1 MDSASIPPRQGHMRD
16 PDPQPF
22 KMHSPATLR
31 DDATVLL
38 SDKKPATHVLHTTTT
53 IVPPS
58 DAPAPPSTDATPPNN
73 HHNQSHI
80 RDQNHNHPH
89 TIHRQPFQPVMQQQQ
104 QQQHQQQLQPKEH
117 QQQHRQQTN
126 PSRSIH
132 DRPTTTT
139 TTTDTP
145 IAPTTSSQDRS
156 SASVQRPVP
165 SIPSQDSSLSTESAN
180 VFTPPASQGD
190 MSLGNANGHTS
201 SQESQLLH
209 LSHIAAAQD
218 KLAEDNVMATAR
230 KRMADG
236 ALKDNTSPVRIAHSR
251 NTSTVSM
258 ASTAA
263 SSVGD
268 WSSDLKTRLSYA
280 MLKVNHGWQS
290 HSIDEVESMASQAA
304 SPTSSHSTLH
314 GRHDPS
320 ASPRANMARYAPTSA
335 ATATTASSNPSPA
348 TYESF
353 WKDGQRSAYS
363 STSPPQTQ
371 NHPALA
377 PPAPIQP
384 SRPMHNTNNTN
395 NPRRNSNPRYTPTL
409 LSHSHSASPHTPSH
423 RNHGATP
430 NQRLGRTPLL
440 DPVLFSPHQNVREQD
455 AIESLLFMSS
465 PGNSANMKNTYSSS
479 MAAAAAAAAA
489 SNMPSRH
496 ALPGSQPR
504 KSLPSQRPM
513 PQKRV
518 GFEKSPGGMT
528 AVSDMDIDMDSP
540 QSRGP
545 TRRRRI
551 NGSASFSAGSG
562 PSTLRPQLSLPA
574 ALGSTSRP
582 RPRLADA
589 DIERMIDQAA
599 QAGDSSDDD
608 DDEIQIPPRNRP
620 EGAVGV

>member
-1 MDSASIPPRQGHMRD
+1 MDSASIPPRLGHIHESDR
-16 PDPQPF
+16 QHL
-22 KMHSPATLR
+22 KIHSPAALQDTGLLPNKAAR
-31 DDATVLL
+31 RALQPLARPQPVASPDALSNDKAASSLGDAT
-38 SDKKPATHVLHTTTT
+38 ANHHHNLHSHAHAHLHPQGQQPQPSYQQTSQPFSASNHLPR
-53 IVPPS
+53 IADHHPPKTAS
-58 DAPAPPSTDATPPNN
+58 IAASSAPSQVNPST
-73 HHNQSHI
+73 H
-80 RDQNHNHPH
+80 
-89 TIHRQPFQPVMQQQQ
+89 
-104 QQQHQQQLQPKEH
+104 
-117 QQQHRQQTN
+117 
-126 PSRSIH
+126 
-132 DRPTTTT
+132 
-139 TTTDTP
+139 
-145 IAPTTSSQDRS
+145 
-156 SASVQRPVP
+156 QRPLP
-165 SIPSQDSSLSTESAN
+165 SSDSQTSSLSAEPAN

-190 MSLGNANGHTS
+190 MPGGSLNSHDS
-201 SQESQLLH
+201 SQESQLLQ

-236 ALKDNTSPVRIAHSR
+236 ALKENTSPVRMGHSR

-258 ASTAA
+258 ASTTA
-263 SSVGD
+263 SSIGD

-314 GRHDPS
+314 GRQELS
-320 ASPRANMARYAPTSA
+320 ASPRANMARYQPVSA
-335 ATATTASSNPSPA
+335 ATTASSGPSPA

-353 WKDGQRSAYS
+353 WKEGQRSTHTSA
-363 STSPPQTQ
+363 SPPAPVQHQ
-371 NHPALA
+371 NVPTLA

-384 SRPMHNTNNTN
+384 SRPIGGH

-409 LSHSHSASPHTPSH
+409 LSHSHSASPHTPSQP
-423 RNHGATP
+423 NNNATP
-430 NQRLGRTPLL
+430 NQRLGRTPLI
-440 DPVLFSPHQNVREQD
+440 DPILFSPHQNVREQD

-465 PGNSANMKNTYSSS
+465 PGNSANMKHNYSLS
-479 MAAAAAAAAA
+479 AA
-489 SNMPSRH
+489 SNLPGRH
-496 ALPGSQPR
+496 ALPSSQPR
-504 KSLPSQRPM
+504 KSLPSQRPL

-518 GFEKSPGGMT
+518 GFEKSPGDIT

-545 TRRRRI
+545 MRRRI
-551 NGSASFSAGSG
+551 NGSASFSGG
-562 PSTLRPQLSLPA
+562 TIGSTLRPQLSLPA

-608 DDEIQIPPRNRP
+608 DGEIQIPGRNRS

>member
-1 MDSASIPPRQGHMRD
+1 MDSASIPPRLGHMRD
-16 PDPQPF
+16 PDRQRF
-22 KMHSPATLR
+22 KMHSPASLQ
-31 DDATVLL
+31 DATLL
-38 SDKKPATHVLHTTTT
+38 SDKPARHVLPDPSRPHSTVSDDALPTAHAAPTSGDATPNHHHHHQPHVLH
-53 IVPPS
+53 
-58 DAPAPPSTDATPPNN
+58 
-73 HHNQSHI
+73 
-80 RDQNHNHPH
+80 DQNHNHAH
-89 TIHRQPFQPVMQQQQ
+89 NMYRQPSQPITHQQHHQQQ
-104 QQQHQQQLQPKEH
+104 QQQHQNNSSCTIDL
-117 QQQHRQQTN
+117 
-126 PSRSIH
+126 
-132 DRPTTTT
+132 RPTTN
-139 TTTDTP
+139 TP
-145 IAPTTSSQDRS
+145 IPPRPTSSQDRS
-156 SASVQRPVP
+156 SAVQRPVP
-165 SIPSQDSSLSTESAN
+165 SIPSQDSSLSTESAI

-190 MSLGNANGHTS
+190 MPGGNANGHTS
-201 SQESQLLH
+201 SQESQLLQ

-218 KLAEDNVMATAR
+218 KLAEDSVMATAR

-236 ALKDNTSPVRIAHSR
+236 ALKENTSPVRMGHSR
-251 NTSTVSM
+251 NTSAVSI
-258 ASTAA
+258 ASTTA

-314 GRHDPS
+314 GRQELS

-335 ATATTASSNPSPA
+335 ATTASSNPSPA

-353 WKDGQRSAYS
+353 WREGQRSTYS
-363 STSPPQTQ
+363 STSPPAPPRNAPT
-371 NHPALA
+371 LA

-384 SRPMHNTNNTN
+384 SRPMQNS
-395 NPRRNSNPRYTPTL
+395 RRNSNPRYTPTL
-409 LSHSHSASPHTPSH
+409 LSHSHSASPHTPGQQ
-423 RNHGATP
+423 NHNATP

-465 PGNSANMKNTYSSS
+465 PGNSANMKNTYLSS
-479 MAAAAAAAAA
+479 MA
-489 SNMPSRH
+489 SNAPSRH

-504 KSLPSQRPM
+504 KSLPSQRPV

-545 TRRRRI
+545 TRRRI

-562 PSTLRPQLSLPA
+562 PGTLRPQLSLPA

-608 DDEIQIPPRNRP
+608 DGEIQIPPRNRP

>member
-1 MDSASIPPRQGHMRD
+1 MDSASIPPRLGHMRD
-16 PDPQPF
+16 PDRQPF
-22 KMHSPATLR
+22 KMHSPATLEH
-31 DDATVLL
+31 ATLL
-38 SDKKPATHVLHTTTT
+38 SDKPGSHVLPDPSRPQPT
-53 IVPPS
+53 IPTDALPTAHA
-58 DAPAPPSTDATPPNN
+58 APASDDATPN
-73 HHNQSHI
+73 HHHHHHQPHV
-80 RDQNHNHPH
+80 RDQNHNHAH
-89 TIHRQPFQPVMQQQQ
+89 SIYQQPSQPVMQQQQ
-104 QQQHQQQLQPKEH
+104 QQQQD
-117 QQQHRQQTN
+117 N
-126 PSRSIH
+126 SSRTI
-132 DRPTTTT
+132 DARPTTN
-139 TTTDTP
+139 TP
-145 IAPTTSSQDRS
+145 IAPSTSSQDRS
-156 SASVQRPVP
+156 SVVQRPVP
-165 SIPSQDSSLSTESAN
+165 SIPSQDSSLSTESAS
-180 VFTPPASQGD
+180 VFTPPASQSD
-190 MSLGNANGHTS
+190 MPGGNSNGHTS
-201 SQESQLLH
+201 SQESQLLQ

-218 KLAEDNVMATAR
+218 KLAEDNVIATAR

-236 ALKDNTSPVRIAHSR
+236 ALKENTSPGRMGHSR

-258 ASTAA
+258 ASTTA

-314 GRHDPS
+314 GRNEPS

-335 ATATTASSNPSPA
+335 ATTASTNPSPA

-353 WKDGQRSAYS
+353 WKEGQRSAYS
-363 STSPPQTQ
+363 STSPPASHQ
-371 NHPALA
+371 NAPALA

-384 SRPMHNTNNTN
+384 SRPMH

-409 LSHSHSASPHTPSH
+409 LSHSHSASPHTPSQQ
-423 RNHGATP
+423 NNNATP

-465 PGNSANMKNTYSSS
+465 PGNSANMKNTYLSS
-479 MAAAAAAAAA
+479 MAA

-496 ALPGSQPR
+496 TLPSSQPR
-504 KSLPSQRPM
+504 KSLPSQRPI

-545 TRRRRI
+545 TRRRI

-599 QAGDSSDDD
+599 QAEDSSDD

>member
-1 MDSASIPPRQGHMRD
+1 
-16 PDPQPF
+16 
-22 KMHSPATLR
+22 
-31 DDATVLL
+31 
-38 SDKKPATHVLHTTTT
+38 
-53 IVPPS
+53 
-58 DAPAPPSTDATPPNN
+58 
-73 HHNQSHI
+73 
-80 RDQNHNHPH
+80 
-89 TIHRQPFQPVMQQQQ
+89 MQQQQ
-104 QQQHQQQLQPKEH
+104 QQQHQQQS
-117 QQQHRQQTN
+117 N
-126 PSRSIH
+126 SSRTI
-132 DRPTTTT
+132 DARPTTN
-139 TTTDTP
+139 TP
-145 IAPTTSSQDRS
+145 IAPTLSSQDRS
-156 SASVQRPVP
+156 SAVQRPIP
-165 SIPSQDSSLSTESAN
+165 SIPSQDSSLSTESVS

-190 MSLGNANGHTS
+190 MPGGNANGHTS
-201 SQESQLLH
+201 SQESQLLQ

-236 ALKDNTSPVRIAHSR
+236 ALKEDTSPVRIGHSR

-258 ASTAA
+258 ASTTA

-268 WSSDLKTRLSYA
+268 WSTDLKTRLSYA

-314 GRHDPS
+314 GRHEPS

-335 ATATTASSNPSPA
+335 ATTASSNPSPA

-353 WKDGQRSAYS
+353 WKEGQRSAYS
-363 STSPPQTQ
+363 STSPPAPSQ
-371 NHPALA
+371 NAPALA

-384 SRPMHNTNNTN
+384 SKPMH

-409 LSHSHSASPHTPSH
+409 LSHSHSASPHTPSQQ
-423 RNHGATP
+423 NHGATP

-479 MAAAAAAAAA
+479 MAT
-489 SNMPSRH
+489 SNMPGRH

-518 GFEKSPGGMT
+518 GFEKSPGAMT
-528 AVSDMDIDMDSP
+528 AVSDMDIDSP

-545 TRRRRI
+545 TRRRI

-562 PSTLRPQLSLPA
+562 PSSLRPQLSLPA

-608 DDEIQIPPRNRP
+608 EEIQIPPRNRP

>member
-1 MDSASIPPRQGHMRD
+1 MDSASIPPRLGHMHD
-16 PDPQPF
+16 PDRQHF
-22 KMHSPATLR
+22 KMHSPASLQ
-31 DDATVLL
+31 DATLL
-38 SDKKPATHVLHTTTT
+38 SDKPARHALSDSTRPQAT
-53 IVPPS
+53 I
-58 DAPAPPSTDATPPNN
+58 STDALPSGDAASTSGDATAN
-73 HHNQSHI
+73 HHHQHRI
-80 RDQNHNHPH
+80 HDHNH
-89 TIHRQPFQPVMQQQQ
+89 IHSHNYAHHNYQQPSQPAMQQQ
-104 QQQHQQQLQPKEH
+104 
-117 QQQHRQQTN
+117 N
-126 PSRSIH
+126 NASRTI
-132 DRPTTTT
+132 DVQPTTS
-139 TTTDTP
+139 TP
-145 IAPTTSSQDRS
+145 IAPPASSQDRS
-156 SASVQRPVP
+156 SAVQRPVP
-165 SIPSQDSSLSTESAN
+165 SIASQDSSLSTESAN

-190 MSLGNANGHTS
+190 MAGGNANGHSS
-201 SQESQLLH
+201 SQESQLLQ

-236 ALKDNTSPVRIAHSR
+236 ALKENTSPVRMGHSR
-251 NTSTVSM
+251 NTSTLSM
-258 ASTAA
+258 ASTTA
-263 SSVGD
+263 SSIGD

-314 GRHDPS
+314 GRQELS

-335 ATATTASSNPSPA
+335 ATTASSNPSPA

-353 WKDGQRSAYS
+353 WKEGQRSAYN
-363 STSPPQTQ
+363 STSPPAPAQ
-371 NHPALA
+371 NVPTLA

-384 SRPMHNTNNTN
+384 SRPMH

-409 LSHSHSASPHTPSH
+409 LSHSHSASPHTPGQQ
-423 RNHGATP
+423 NNNATP
-430 NQRLGRTPLL
+430 NQRLGRTPLV
-440 DPVLFSPHQNVREQD
+440 DPILFSPHQNVREQD

-465 PGNSANMKNTYSSS
+465 PGNSANIKNTYLSS
-479 MAAAAAAAAA
+479 MA
-489 SNMPSRH
+489 SNIPGRH
-496 ALPGSQPR
+496 ALPSSQPR

-518 GFEKSPGGMT
+518 GFEKSPGAMT
-528 AVSDMDIDMDSP
+528 EVSDMDMDMDSP

-545 TRRRRI
+545 MRRRI
-551 NGSASFSAGSG
+551 NGSASFSAGTG

-608 DDEIQIPPRNRP
+608 DGEIQIPARNRP

>member
-1 MDSASIPPRQGHMRD
+1 MDSASIPPRLGHMHEADR
-16 PDPQPF
+16 QHF
-22 KMHSPATLR
+22 KMHSPASLQDTGLLPDKVAR
-31 DDATVLL
+31 RALPPLGRPQTV
-38 SDKKPATHVLHTTTT
+38 
-53 IVPPS
+53 
-58 DAPAPPSTDATPPNN
+58 PSTDALSSDQAASSLGDATAN
-73 HHNQSHI
+73 HHRNLHILNHAHARAPGHQLPQSLTSLSHI
-80 RDQNHNHPH
+80 SRTADP
-89 TIHRQPFQPVMQQQQ
+89 QPSKSTAIVA
-104 QQQHQQQLQPKEH
+104 
-117 QQQHRQQTN
+117 
-126 PSRSIH
+126 PSVASHI
-132 DRPTTTT
+132 
-139 TTTDTP
+139 
-145 IAPTTSSQDRS
+145 SS
-156 SASVQRPVP
+156 SALHRPLP
-165 SIPSQDSSLSTESAN
+165 SSDSQTSSLSAESAN

-190 MSLGNANGHTS
+190 VPGGSLNGHDS
-201 SQESQLLH
+201 SQESQLLQ

-236 ALKDNTSPVRIAHSR
+236 ALKENTSPVRMGHSR

-258 ASTAA
+258 ASTTA
-263 SSVGD
+263 SSIGD

-304 SPTSSHSTLH
+304 SPTSSHSTLQ
-314 GRHDPS
+314 GRQELS
-320 ASPRANMARYAPTSA
+320 ASPRANMARYAPVSA
-335 ATATTASSNPSPA
+335 ATTASSGPSPA

-353 WKDGQRSAYS
+353 WKDGQRSAQTS
-363 STSPPQTQ
+363 ASPPAPSQ
-371 NHPALA
+371 NQNVLTLA

-384 SRPMHNTNNTN
+384 SRPMGGH

-409 LSHSHSASPHTPSH
+409 LSHSHSASPHTPSQSS
-423 RNHGATP
+423 NNAMP
-430 NQRLGRTPLL
+430 SQRFGRTPNI
-440 DPVLFSPHQNVREQD
+440 DPNLFSPHQDVREQD

-465 PGNSANMKNTYSSS
+465 PGNSANMKHNYSSS
-479 MAAAAAAAAA
+479 VA
-489 SNMPSRH
+489 SNLSGRH
-496 ALPGSQPR
+496 ALPSSQPR
-504 KSLPSQRPM
+504 KSLPSQRPV

-545 TRRRRI
+545 MRRRI
-551 NGSASFSAGSG
+551 NGSASFSGG
-562 PSTLRPQLSLPA
+562 TIGSTLRPQLSLPA

-608 DDEIQIPPRNRP
+608 DGEIQIPGRNRP
-620 EGAVGV
+620 EGTVGV

>member
-1 MDSASIPPRQGHMRD
+1 MDSASIPPRRGHMRD
-16 PDPQPF
+16 PDRQPF
-22 KMHSPATLR
+22 RMHSPASLR
-31 DDATVLL
+31 DDATALL
-38 SDKKPATHVLHTTTT
+38 SDKPATHVLQSTH
-53 IVPPS
+53 P

-80 RDQNHNHPH
+80 RDQNHNHAH
-89 TIHRQPFQPVMQQQQ
+89 TIHRQPFQPVIQQQQ
-104 QQQHQQQLQPKEH
+104 EQLQPKEH
-117 QQQHRQQTN
+117 QQEHQQRTN

-132 DRPTTTT
+132 DRPITTTTTTT

-156 SASVQRPVP
+156 FVVQRPVP

-201 SQESQLLH
+201 SQESQLLQ

-314 GRHDPS
+314 GRHEPS

-353 WKDGQRSAYS
+353 WKDGQKSAYS

-371 NHPALA
+371 NPPALA

-384 SRPMHNTNNTN
+384 SRPMHNSNSNSSNNNNN

-409 LSHSHSASPHTPSH
+409 LSHSHSASPHTPNH
-423 RNHGATP
+423 QNHGATP
-430 NQRLGRTPLL
+430 NQ
-440 DPVLFSPHQNVREQD
+440 REQD

-489 SNMPSRH
+489 ASSNMPSRH
-496 ALPGSQPR
+496 ALPGPQPR

-528 AVSDMDIDMDSP
+528 AVSDMDIDIDSP

-545 TRRRRI
+545 ARRRRV

-562 PSTLRPQLSLPA
+562 PGTLRPQLSLPA

>member
-1 MDSASIPPRQGHMRD
+1 MDSASIPPRLGHMRD
-16 PDPQPF
+16 PDRQPF
-22 KMHSPATLR
+22 KMHSPASLK
-31 DDATVLL
+31 DATLL
-38 SDKKPATHVLHTTTT
+38 SDKPATHVLQTT
-53 IVPPS
+53 IPADALPTAHA
-58 DAPAPPSTDATPPNN
+58 APASTDATPN
-73 HHNQSHI
+73 HHHNHHHHHPHI
-80 RDQNHNHPH
+80 LDQNHNYAHNVYP
-89 TIHRQPFQPVMQQQQ
+89 QSCQPVMQHQQQ
-104 QQQHQQQLQPKEH
+104 QS
-117 QQQHRQQTN
+117 N
-126 PSRSIH
+126 SSRTIK
-132 DRPTTTT
+132 DARPTTFTPIAPPTTTT
-139 TTTDTP
+139 T
-145 IAPTTSSQDRS
+145 SSQDSS
-156 SASVQRPVP
+156 SAVQRPVP
-165 SIPSQDSSLSTESAN
+165 SIPSQDSTLSTDTAN
-180 VFTPPASQGD
+180 VFTPPASQSD
-190 MSLGNANGHTS
+190 MLGGNASGHAS
-201 SQESQLLH
+201 SQESQLLQ

-218 KLAEDNVMATAR
+218 KLAEDNVIATAR

-236 ALKDNTSPVRIAHSR
+236 ALKEDTSPVRVGHSR
-251 NTSTVSM
+251 NTSTVSI
-258 ASTAA
+258 ASTTA

-304 SPTSSHSTLH
+304 SPTSSHSTLQ
-314 GRHDPS
+314 GRHEPS

-335 ATATTASSNPSPA
+335 ATTASSNTSPA

-353 WKDGQRSAYS
+353 WKEGQRSAYS
-363 STSPPQTQ
+363 STSPPAASH
-371 NHPALA
+371 NAPALA

-384 SRPMHNTNNTN
+384 SRPMH

-409 LSHSHSASPHTPSH
+409 LSHSHSASPHTPSQQ
-423 RNHGATP
+423 NHSATP

-465 PGNSANMKNTYSSS
+465 PGNSANMKNNYLSS
-479 MAAAAAAAAA
+479 MAA
-489 SNMPSRH
+489 STMPSRH

-504 KSLPSQRPM
+504 KSLPSQRPV

-518 GFEKSPGGMT
+518 GFEKSPGGTT
-528 AVSDMDIDMDSP
+528 AVSDMEMDMDSP

-545 TRRRRI
+545 TRRRI

-562 PSTLRPQLSLPA
+562 PSTLRPKLSLPA

-582 RPRLADA
+582 RQRLADA

-599 QAGDSSDDD
+599 QVGDSSDDD